1 LGKPVVVVNL
11 SGSAVDLSW
20 AKNHAAA
27 VLQAWYPGEGG
38 GQAIA
43 QVLSGAANPAGRLPV
58 TFYRSADDLPPFDDY
73 RMVGRT
79 YRFFDKPVVY
89 PFGHGLSYSTFR
101 YEPVKVEVQD
111 DGKAAPSL
119 VVRTAVTNTSPRD
132 GDEVAQLYLTPP
144 SFEGGPLLALRGFQ
158 RLRLLAGERREVSWR
173 LDARDLSFVD
183 RDGVRQVMAGSY
195 RVSVGGGQPG
205 TAAPVESAAFS
216 LAGGVALP
224 R

>member
-1 LGKPVVVVNL
+1 
-11 SGSAVDLSW
+11 
-20 AKNHAAA
+20 
-27 VLQAWYPGEGG
+27 
-38 GQAIA
+38 
-43 QVLSGAANPAGRLPV
+43 
-58 TFYRSADDLPPFDDY
+58 
-73 RMVGRT
+73 
-79 YRFFDKPVVY
+79 
-89 PFGHGLSYSTFR
+89 
-101 YEPVKVEVQD
+101 VKVEVQD

-173 LDARDLSFVD
+173 LGARDLSFVD
-183 RDGVRQVMAGSY
+183 RDGVRQVMPGSY

-216 LAGGVALP
+216 LASRVALP